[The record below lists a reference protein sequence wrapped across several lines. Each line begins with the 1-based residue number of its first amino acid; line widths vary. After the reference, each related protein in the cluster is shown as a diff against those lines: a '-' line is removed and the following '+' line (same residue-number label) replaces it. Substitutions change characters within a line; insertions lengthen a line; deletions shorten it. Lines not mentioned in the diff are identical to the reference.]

1 MSNHVEE
8 QEFNTDSLDTKLWRR
23 IFALLMVH
31 KKKLYVLFMFM
42 IMVATVDVIFP
53 YLNKMAIDTYVSGNG
68 DLSKLWMFALAYFAC
83 IVWQG
88 LNIYFFLRQ
97 AGRIEM
103 DFSYDVRNKAFRKL
117 QELSFTYYDKTPLG
131 WIMARMTSDIGRLAE
146 ILSWSL
152 MDLVWGLTVMLG
164 ITIVMFAVNWQLAL
178 LVLMVMPILAYL
190 SVWFQTRILK
200 SYREVRKINSKI
212 TGSFSE
218 GITGAKTT
226 KTLVLE
232 DLNLKEFNRLTE
244 DMRSHSVRAA
254 ILSAMFMPIVMG
266 LGAISTAAI
275 LWYGG
280 NQVLL
285 GTIQFGTLMLFTQY
299 ASQFFEP
306 LRQIARLLAEFQMAQ
321 ASAERVLQLLHS
333 EPQIVDSPEV
343 IEKYGTILDPKPQN
357 YEPMFGNVT
366 FDHVNFSYN
375 PEEPVLKDFNITVTS
390 GQTIALVGETGSG
403 KSTIVNLLCRFY
415 EPVSGKILI
424 DGTDMK
430 DRSIGWLHSN
440 LGYVLQSP
448 HLFSGSVAEN
458 IRYGKLAATE
468 EEIIAAA
475 KLVNAHDFIMNLEQ
489 GYETNVGEGGGR
501 LSTGQKQLISFARA
515 VIADPAIFVLDEATS
530 SIDTETEQIIQHAI
544 DTLLVNRTSFVIA
557 HRLSTIV
564 NADRILVIRK
574 GVVKEDGTHAELLK
588 IKGYYYRLYTNQ
600 FNEDLQNQLLQA

>member
-468 EEIIAAA
+468 EEVIAAA